1 MTDDKAVLNYRCERT
16 IAIVG
21 AILMIGKFIAF
32 FITGSVA
39 ILTDALESIVN
50 VVAGIIGVYA
60 LWLCLHPADDNHPYG
75 HGKVELIS
83 SIIEG
88 MMIFFAGGLI
98 IIEASL
104 RLLNPSDV
112 REIDIGL
119 LIVII
124 AAIVN
129 FVMGTRAIRIGH
141 KHGSIALEASGK
153 HLCTDTYSSVGI
165 IIGLG
170 LMVAADALGFDAW
183 WLDPVTA
190 ALFGVFIIYTGVR
203 VMLKSAGRIMDP
215 ADKEALTEVTRAFNH
230 ARAPEVIDMHH
241 LRVVSYGSL
250 IHIEA
255 HMVVPDD
262 MPMARVDEIRGAIE
276 AECRRVLGPG
286 ADITIQAESCDRMA
300 CKHCK
305 SGDCDHRGGEF
316 RRNVFLDVDTVIM
329 EKPPSQRPKSSK
341 KGHSSIRK
349 DKK

>member
-21 AILMIGKFIAF
+21 AILMIGKFVAF

-60 LWLCLHPADDNHPYG
+60 LWLCLHPADENHPYG

-119 LIVII
+119 VIIII
-124 AAIVN
+124 AAVVN
-129 FVMGTRAIRIGH
+129 FVMGTRAIRLGH
-141 KHGSIALEASGK
+141 KHGSLALEASGK

-190 ALFGVFIIYTGVR
+190 ALFGVFIIYAGVR

-215 ADKEALTEVTRAFNH
+215 ADKKALTEVTRAFNH

-262 MPMARVDEIRGAIE
+262 TPMARVDEIRGAIE

-300 CKHCK
+300 CKHCN

-316 RRNVFLDVDTVIM
+316 HRNVFLDVDTVIM

-341 KGHSSIRK
+341 NGHSSIRK
-349 DKK
+349 NKK